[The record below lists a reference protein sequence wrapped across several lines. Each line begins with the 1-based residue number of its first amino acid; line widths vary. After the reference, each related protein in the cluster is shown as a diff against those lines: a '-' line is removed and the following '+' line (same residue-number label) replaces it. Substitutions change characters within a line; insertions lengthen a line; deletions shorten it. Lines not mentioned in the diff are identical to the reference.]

1 MIIQSGESHT
11 SDLLTSLKGKRPAV
25 CWPEFCFEGVVGR
38 AVLVSVDKDQRIL
51 LIYIDLFTLESNIAG
66 FFVMLRKLLLV
77 RFFLEV
83 LVLLRVFS
91 IF

>member
-51 LIYIDLFTLESNIAG
+51 LIQIDLFTPESNIAG

-77 RFFLEV
+77 RFFLWCWYCSGS
-83 LVLLRVFS
+83 F
-91 IF
+91 

>member
-11 SDLLTSLKGKRPAV
+11 SDLLTSLKGKRAAV

-51 LIYIDLFTLESNIAG
+51 LI
-66 FFVMLRKLLLV
+66 
-77 RFFLEV
+77 
-83 LVLLRVFS
+83 
-91 IF
+91 